1 MANPAECSHR
11 PPSVSLKDFAAHAV
25 HEVSNPLN
33 AISINAEL
41 ATQLISAGRS
51 VESLE
56 LLKRLTR
63 DVWQCGSALRDFAR
77 LGAALDGPLQLAS
90 FASLLDEV
98 CESVAQLARRPSEQ
112 FVIQIAEPVPEFLLE
127 PTSLRYGLCLLI
139 KLLIT
144 ESTQRIL
151 LSARLEGTEQVL
163 LLVSA
168 ESAVDAPPGRQRAPM
183 GLAFVEQI
191 LGHQNAH
198 VHWRLDLGSA
208 FEIRFDL

>member
-1 MANPAECSHR
+1 MANSAEASHR
-11 PPSVSLKDFAAHAV
+11 APSVSLKDFAAHAV

-41 ATQLISAGRS
+41 ATQLISAGRAA
-51 VESLE
+51 ESLE

-77 LGAALDGPLQLAS
+77 LGAALEGPLLPAQFTSMLE
-90 FASLLDEV
+90 EV
-98 CESVAQLARRPSEQ
+98 CESVAQHARRPSEQ
-112 FVIQIAEPVPEFLLE
+112 FVVEIAESLPELPVE
-127 PTSLRYGLCLLI
+127 PTSLRYALCLLI

-151 LSARLEGTEQVL
+151 VSVRQETSDYVL
-163 LLVSA
+163 LFACA
-168 ESAVDAPPGRQRAPM
+168 ESAPDAPAGRQRAPM

-191 LGHQNAH
+191 LGHQKAFL
-198 VHWRLDLGSA
+198 HWRLDLGSA
-208 FEIRFDL
+208 FEIRFHL